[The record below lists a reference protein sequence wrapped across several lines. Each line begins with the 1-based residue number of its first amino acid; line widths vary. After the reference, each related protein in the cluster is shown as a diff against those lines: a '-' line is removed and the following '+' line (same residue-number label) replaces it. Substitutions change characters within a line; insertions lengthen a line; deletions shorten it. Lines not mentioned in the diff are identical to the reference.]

1 MKPASP
7 KQKALLTYLGQEG
20 VDALDSAQA
29 SALIDA
35 AIASEEHEPL
45 MRRWNIDK
53 LRLHPKLYAAELRA
67 KKASRFQE
75 IFEFCESERETY
87 YGMDS
92 NYWPLKKLTLKVCRQ
107 AVEWLDAGYEGWDT
121 ELWDPEEF
129 GGINEKVI
137 ETYFVPAIANVA
149 PDFIRKDR
157 SETPPPQR
165 ERRPR
170 EKAAAARATAAQ
182 VPAGPWWAWLIYA
195 VVLFSFIAW
204 MFTWK

>member
-1 MKPASP
+1 MKLASP
-7 KQKALLTYLGQEG
+7 KQKALLAYLGHDG
-20 VDALDSAQA
+20 VETLDSAQA

-45 MRRWNIDK
+45 LRRWNIDK
-53 LRLHPKLYAAELRA
+53 LRLHPKLYAAELRE

-87 YGMDS
+87 YGMES

-121 ELWDPEEF
+121 ELWDPEEYA
-129 GGINEKVI
+129 GINEKVI

-157 SETPPPQR
+157 SETPPPKRQS
-165 ERRPR
+165 RPR
-170 EKAAAARATAAQ
+170 NKAPAERQSAAQ
-182 VPAGPWWAWLIYA
+182 VSVGPWWAWLIYA
-195 VVLFSFIAW
+195 VVLFAFIAW
-204 MFTWK
+204 MFTW

>member
-7 KQKALLTYLGQEG
+7 KQKALLAYLGHDG
-20 VDALDSAQA
+20 VETLDSAQA

-35 AIASEEHEPL
+35 AIANENNQPRL
-45 MRRWNIDK
+45 RRWNIDK
-53 LRLHPKLYAAELRA
+53 LGLHPKLYAAELRE
-67 KKASRFQE
+67 KKAGRFQE
-75 IFEFCESERETY
+75 IFEFCENERETY
-87 YGMDS
+87 YSIES

-121 ELWDPEEF
+121 ELWDPEEYA
-129 GGINEKVI
+129 GINEKVI

-170 EKAAAARATAAQ
+170 DKAPAERQSAAQ
-182 VPAGPWWAWLIYA
+182 VPVGPWWAWMIYA
-195 VVLFSFIAW
+195 VILFAFIAW
-204 MFTWK
+204 MFTW